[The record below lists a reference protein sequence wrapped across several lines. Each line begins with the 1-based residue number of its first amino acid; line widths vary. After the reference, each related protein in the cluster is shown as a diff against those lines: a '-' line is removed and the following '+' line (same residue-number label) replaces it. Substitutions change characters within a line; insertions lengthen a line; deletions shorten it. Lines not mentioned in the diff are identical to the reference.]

1 MAILVC
7 QPAIGL
13 LSLSL
18 KPAKGSSGLCRMLG
32 NAMQWQPCQCA
43 WSASV
48 NAHAACCLAGKP
60 LKVEPVPASGMKGG
74 PFYSEMLL
82 AE

>member
-32 NAMQWQPCQCA
+32 NAMQWQPASAPGLPQSMRMQLA
-43 WSASV
+43 ALLDLQSPSRWSLSQQVA
-48 NAHAACCLAGKP
+48 
-60 LKVEPVPASGMKGG
+60 
-74 PFYSEMLL
+74 
-82 AE
+82 